1 MGRVWP
7 CKLSPCGI
15 PGAAGEETAFS
26 LTEKTGGLSTPCRQ
40 QRPAR
45 RLRAC
50 AGFCLHTGCGW
61 LLSREQ
67 REKKGRARWEWA
79 AGTHSGNQ
87 GSLTARGPPPGA
99 PHSPLTG
106 GREPAPHLRPWPD
119 WASASPLLRSL
130 GPRPEAHL
138 PLLWSP
144 HSSLFQLLSTFLRA
158 MRRPEITHIRTGS

>member
-1 MGRVWP
+1 MQGAGACTQAPHLRWF
-7 CKLSPCGI
+7 LSTHRLWLVAEQ
-15 PGAAGEETAFS
+15 GAAGRERPCQVGVGSGDT
-26 LTEKTGGLSTPCRQ
+26 LGKPGGL
-40 QRPAR
+40 
-45 RLRAC
+45 
-50 AGFCLHTGCGW
+50 
-61 LLSREQ
+61 
-67 REKKGRARWEWA
+67 
-79 AGTHSGNQ
+79 
-87 GSLTARGPPPGA
+87 TAHGPPPGA